1 MTDQE
6 ITKGLTELVELWK
19 AAEQLKARGL
29 FVETSH
35 AMNWIL
41 SNLDTLRLLSNLD
54 TSKGRP

>member
-6 ITKGLTELVELWK
+6 ITKGLTELFELWK
-19 AAEQLKARGL
+19 VAQQLKARGL
-29 FVETSH
+29 FDETSQ